1 MIARSF
7 AHKAKDT
14 LMYTHNDPRHLPF
27 ASSLTRRALLT
38 LISGAAVATSLGSP
52 LMAAAHGTPTATTG
66 AVNGAEFDAMLAS
79 GVENGVPGI
88 AVGVER
94 GGELIYSRV
103 AGVSSLEKQ
112 TPIQPADRFG
122 IYSITKMFTAVVVL
136 QLVDE
141 GTLTLGD
148 TVTQWLDDPA
158 VKRIP
163 NVDTVTVEQLLRHT
177 SGIYDFGDDNDSP
190 FWEDAFLSPDAD
202 WTKVWTNE
210 ELLAYADGAN
220 HAPYFAPG
228 TGDYYSNTNY
238 LLLGMM
244 VERATGHHFRD
255 ELQTRILKPLALSD
269 TDLAEGGDMSIG
281 LVDAYHLVEGEIVNV
296 SSPIVPSWAWT
307 AGGMISTTKDLLR
320 FAGAVF
326 SGELLSEATFTQML
340 TFVPSSQ
347 PGNEGMEW
355 GMGMYRFSTANGHT
369 VGMDG
374 GSAGFTS
381 HMARH
386 IEGDVTVVAL
396 GNLGNDGTPGAI
408 CDEVIGW
415 VLDHPA

>member
-1 MIARSF
+1 M
-7 AHKAKDT
+7 H
-14 LMYTHNDPRHLPF
+14 THDHPGDLPF
-27 ASSLTRRALLT
+27 THPLTRRGLLT
-38 LISGAAVATSLGSP
+38 FMSAAAIASALGPPLIGAAR
-52 LMAAAHGTPTATTG
+52 GTPTATTAAG
-66 AVNGAEFDAMLAS
+66 TEAEFDAILAS

-94 GGELIYSRV
+94 GGELVYSGV
-103 AGVSSLEKQ
+103 AGVSSLEQQ

-141 GTLTLGD
+141 GTLTLAD

-158 VKRIP
+158 VGRIP

-190 FWEDAFLSPDAD
+190 FWEDAFTGPDAD

-210 ELLAYADGAN
+210 ELLSYADGAN

-238 LLLGMM
+238 LLLGMI
-244 VERATGHHFRD
+244 VERASGHHFRD
-255 ELQTRILKPLALSD
+255 ELQTRILDPLALSD
-269 TDLAEGGDMSIG
+269 TELAEAGDGPIG
-281 LVDAYHLVEGEIVNV
+281 VVDAYHLVEGEIVNV
-296 SSPIVPSWAWT
+296 TSPIVPSWAWT
-307 AGGMISTTKDLLR
+307 AGGIISTTKDLLR
-320 FAGAVF
+320 FARAVF
-326 SGELLSEATFTQML
+326 SGELLSEASFTQML

-347 PGNEGMEW
+347 PGNEGLEW

-369 VGMDG
+369 AGMDG

-396 GNLGNDGTPGAI
+396 ANLGNDGTPGAI
-408 CDEVIGW
+408 CNEVIAW
-415 VLDHPA
+415 MLDHPA